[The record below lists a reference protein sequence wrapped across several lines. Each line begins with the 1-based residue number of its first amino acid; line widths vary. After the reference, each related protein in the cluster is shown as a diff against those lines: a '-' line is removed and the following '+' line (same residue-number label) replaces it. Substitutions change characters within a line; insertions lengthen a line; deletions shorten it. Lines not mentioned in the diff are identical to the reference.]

1 MPKSPTPE
9 FDERS
14 ITIKGLRAALVAL
27 QDEIEVAPDLIT
39 SASDRLFEVL
49 EADSHLRGS
58 IALLSDDASVLEQ
71 SPTGK
76 TLRIVEQALVDSLQT
91 TRWMMRQRHDRDTL
105 AKGTAEIRTAYEAE
119 SNSKASPPGHIS
131 ELTNDS
137 AEEQAILE
145 EPDYAD
151 YEPHVEPDYADYE
164 PHVEPDYEDYEPPL
178 EEPDDEPYEPAI
190 MKEIESEAMSSR
202 LRNED
207 ETGILYDEENLD
219 YVDVDEGNFSEEAA
233 NVAFDEQALSEYN
246 EATFD
251 FELESRR
258 LAELSGIVRVS
269 DLVVSAQAASQYKN
283 ARSAYVGLTAR
294 LARHDSFEKGDA
306 GSYRLKAREHAD
318 QQMQHWMP
326 VLENF
331 SEEAKRKSIED
342 EAQEG
347 QG

>member
-1 MPKSPTPE
+1 MPKSPTPK

-151 YEPHVEPDYADYE
+151 YERHIEEADYE
-164 PHVEPDYEDYEPPL
+164 RHVE
-178 EEPDDEPYEPAI
+178 
-190 MKEIESEAMSSR
+190 EIESEAMSSR